1 MSDVREALEMMR
13 EVAKTRVEML
23 KNGVTMHDED
33 KRNYYLR
40 EYREKLR
47 K

>member
-1 MSDVREALEMMR
+1 MFELDKNTPDSSEG
-13 EVAKTRVEML
+13 TSYVEML